1 MNFREACKRYNLSEE
16 MLWSYKD
23 SGLIV
28 PETENEYTEGNFRHI
43 EVIKMLSEAGMSDE
57 MLRTYLQMLDGN
69 ASKEEQVKLLRVFRA
84 TLIFSIFSVFTKSL
98 CPQNVIIIIY
108 LCVAIAILIILQ
120 CAF

>member
-69 ASKEEQVKLLRVFRA
+69 ASREEQVKLMRVFRA
-84 TLIFSIFSVFTKSL
+84 TLIEKMHDRQ
-98 CPQNVIIIIY
+98 QNIDHVDYLIY
-108 LCVAIAILIILQ
+108 Q
-120 CAF
+120 TTNKE